1 MNFIGLSGLP
11 RTGSTALS
19 SILSQNPNIH
29 AEGNSAVCQLMW
41 DMQKSCE
48 DSEQLKANKRCND
61 QDALVSSIP
70 KIYYRDVDAEYVVD
84 KCRSWTLYLNTEM
97 IKRYI
102 TKNPKI
108 IVMTRPINEIL
119 DSVLRVY
126 ESNNVV
132 VDKDELFERLLKPKS
147 EPLMRSLDGVEFAR
161 KNNNGEFLFIEY
173 QDLVSSPEDIV
184 ESIYSF
190 CDIESFQHDFDNIVN
205 KHPEDDSFYG
215 LKNIHSVQ
223 KSMTSRK
230 QNYVDHRL

>member
-1 MNFIGLSGLP
+1 
-11 RTGSTALS
+11 
-19 SILSQNPNIH
+19 
-29 AEGNSAVCQLMW
+29 MW